1 MANSF
6 KPGDK
11 ATYVHSICRRG
22 NCRMTVRD
30 VTVLEVTDDV
40 ATVKKGNGRRE
51 KIHVSHLTPASEPN
65 ALTQAFQKA
74 LGDD

>member
-1 MANSF
+1 
-6 KPGDK
+6 
-11 ATYVHSICRRG
+11 
-22 NCRMTVRD
+22 MTVRD